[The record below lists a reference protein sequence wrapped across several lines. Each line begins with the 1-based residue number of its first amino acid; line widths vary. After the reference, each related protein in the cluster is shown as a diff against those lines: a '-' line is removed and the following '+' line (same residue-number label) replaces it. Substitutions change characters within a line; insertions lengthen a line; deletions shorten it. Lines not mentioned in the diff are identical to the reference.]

1 MKTPCKDCAERH
13 KGCWGDC
20 EKYKAFDAENVRR
33 REKAQQEQIANQY
46 MADHIID
53 NAIKR
58 EKKKNVIKGGGY

>member
-46 MADHIID
+46 ITDQIKD
-53 NAIKR
+53 NVEKR
-58 EKKKNVIKGGGY
+58 EKKKYIRGGGY

>member
-1 MKTPCKDCAERH
+1 MNSPCNGCMERH
-13 KGCWGDC
+13 KGCWSDC
-20 EKYKAFDAENVRR
+20 EKYKAYDETNVRR
-33 REKAQQEQIANQY
+33 REEHRRERTVRQY